1 MGVDESFVEYAAAR
15 WSMLYRLAT
24 LLVGE
29 RGAEQLTRDA
39 LVRAYVAWPDVEEA
53 GTADGAVK
61 RILAKVAV
69 KDPLKHAVKD
79 AHAPALPE
87 PDPVEDS
94 AGRPA
99 PGRAKLWAEISAL
112 LPRQRAIL
120 VLRHYER
127 LSDPEIADALGCPTS
142 TVAAE
147 ALALETGID
156 LTDLREELFLRSEEA
171 SVPQPSLDTLVASGR
186 EERRR
191 HRRQTW
197 EWAAG
202 VAVVVVLGLGLV
214 NVIQGLSGTD
224 RSSVDSSTGTAIR
237 FLSALPSGAPPRIA
251 YSSGRSLRLGDGRE
265 VVLAGQPSAIVQTTK
280 WLYVADLS
288 GAIVRVDTVTG
299 EPTTI
304 ARNSRG
310 ELVTDPAGE
319 HVAWLAAGTGEA
331 TVVLRTVAD
340 WTVQLSDEQA
350 FPAIPRCCDNPF
362 VVNGMTP
369 DGQVVASLPATHQAW
384 TWTTPDAGTSQV
396 REIGGLGNG
405 LIVDVSAT
413 GIVVHRPPFLYA
425 VGRVDDAGLFVRG
438 AALTAIDA
446 DFADPRGQRAVY
458 AEQTGEIRVRDFGP
472 RGRSRR
478 GGQDV
483 RMLLPTIGDG
493 FSAVRWEDND
503 HVLLEVADASIPDG
517 ALVRCAVDTGTCEI
531 AARFTGPHVI
541 AK

>member
-1 MGVDESFVEYAAAR
+1 MGVDESFVAYAAAR

-29 RGAEQLTRDA
+29 QAAERLTRAA
-39 LVRAYVAWPDVEEA
+39 LVRAYLAWPEMEEA
-53 GTADGAVK
+53 GAADASVK

-69 KDPLKHAVKD
+69 KGEN
-79 AHAPALPE
+79 APTE
-87 PDPVEDS
+87 TRSGSVEDAAGS
-94 AGRPA
+94 ASTPA
-99 PGRAKLWAEISAL
+99 REKLWAEISAL

-127 LSDPEIADALGCPTS
+127 LSDAEIADALGCPTS

-156 LTDLREELFLRSEEA
+156 LTDLREELFLRSEGA
-171 SVPQPSLDTLVASGR
+171 RVPHPALDSLVASGH

-191 HRRQTW
+191 HRRQSW
-197 EWAAG
+197 GWAAG
-202 VAVVVVLGLGLV
+202 VALVVALGLALV
-214 NVIQGLSGTD
+214 SLIQELSGPD
-224 RSSVDSSTGTAIR
+224 PASSGSSAETAVR
-237 FLSALPSGAPPRIA
+237 FLSALPTGAPPRVA
-251 YSSGRSLRLGDGRE
+251 YSTGRSLRLGDGRD

-280 WLYVADLS
+280 WLYVADMS

-299 EPTTI
+299 ELSTI
-304 ARNSRG
+304 ARHSHG

-319 HVAWLAAGTGEA
+319 HIAWLAAGAGEA
-331 TVVLRTVAD
+331 RVVLRTVAD

-362 VVNGMTP
+362 VVNGITP
-369 DGQVVASLPATHQAW
+369 EAQVVASLPATHQAW
-384 TWTTPDAGTSQV
+384 IWTSPDAGTTSQV
-396 REIGGLGNG
+396 REISGLGSG
-405 LIVDVSAT
+405 VIVDVSAT

-425 VGRVDDAGLFVRG
+425 VGRVDDDGLFVRS
-438 AALTAIDA
+438 AALTAVDA

-458 AEQTGEIRVRDFGP
+458 ADEGEIRVRDFGP

-483 RMLLPTIGDG
+483 RMQLPTIGDG
-493 FSAVRWEDND
+493 FSTVRWEDSD
-503 HVLLEVADASIPDG
+503 HVLLEVSDASIPNG
-517 ALVRCAVDTGTCEI
+517 TLVRCAVDTGTCEI
-531 AARFTGPHVI
+531 AVRFTGPHVI